1 MHGHIVTGLQENKM
15 NMVATPDL
23 PEGIINQPCNIEYQG
38 KQNKDYVASF
48 FPLGIV
54 KYFS

>member
-1 MHGHIVTGLQENKM
+1 MPGHIVTGLQENKM
-15 NMVATPDL
+15 NMFATPVL

-38 KQNKDYVASF
+38 KENKDYVGSY